1 LENSLIYFS
10 KPFDKKKA
18 TDHNI
23 VMEIK
28 HNKILVLL
36 FINLFLIVLVLLHTQ
51 DCNKAVWAD
60 NVFLE
65 AFTFSADLF
74 SSKESQAIE
83 EEQYMVIHYKRK

>member
-51 DCNKAVWAD
+51 ECNKAV
-60 NVFLE
+60 
-65 AFTFSADLF
+65 
-74 SSKESQAIE
+74 
-83 EEQYMVIHYKRK
+83 